1 MVASQG
7 LADELARA
15 TIDEAWAKKLLIE
28 KDLKLSGDIAGFD
41 GHRLT
46 GWRFVFGVGEASS
59 GKEENGGDEVFHFDD
74 WHLARGIGCGWRY
87 LEKWISARIHV
98 LKTFKNSRRWGIW
111 AGGSSS
117 RMGLCEIFHK
127 FTCPVGSSIAI
138 VVSVVRCMIV
148 GFLSSIVLL
157 GLNGCGPRVS
167 DRNIDALN
175 AQIDAG
181 RTLSVKEVES
191 ILGQPSRQELR
202 QVERQ
207 VTREVPFLRYFYT
220 EGGQTVELQFLDNK
234 LQNRPTHFTEKS
246 SLGRLPRVNQ
256 PPASTAP
263 TL

>member
-1 MVASQG
+1 
-7 LADELARA
+7 
-15 TIDEAWAKKLLIE
+15 
-28 KDLKLSGDIAGFD
+28 
-41 GHRLT
+41 
-46 GWRFVFGVGEASS
+46 
-59 GKEENGGDEVFHFDD
+59 
-74 WHLARGIGCGWRY
+74 
-87 LEKWISARIHV
+87 
-98 LKTFKNSRRWGIW
+98 
-111 AGGSSS
+111 
-117 RMGLCEIFHK
+117 MGLCEIFHK
-127 FTCPVGSSIAI
+127 FTCPVGRSIVI
-138 VVSVVRCMIV
+138 VLVVVRCMIV
-148 GFLSSIVLL
+148 GFLSFIVLC

-207 VTREVPFLRYFYT
+207 VTREVPLLRYFYT

-246 SLGRLPRVNQ
+246 SLGRPPRVNQ
-256 PPASTAP
+256 EPASTAP